1 MDEFLNPDLKPFS
14 ELSPEEMHCIVQ
26 AKLNGNCECRNDAG
40 NFVEP
45 VLFAMALRAIYRT
58 KPKPVKKL
66 VIPWV
71 LIKDEFI
78 CASINRDEEL
88 HFFKDTPYIFDD
100 MWDIDEGYGVG
111 YPLKDI
117 DTTGVDWETSLTY
130 RPGFEPKGE

>member
-26 AKLNGNCECRNDAG
+26 AKLNNRCQFKNIRNV
-40 NFVEP
+40 FVDTDFSGICFE
-45 VLFAMALRAIYRT
+45 LIYRT

-78 CASINRDEEL
+78 CASINKDEEL
-88 HFFKDTPYIFDD
+88 HFFKDTPYIYDD
-100 MWDIDEGYGVG
+100 MWDIDEGCGVG
-111 YPLKDI
+111 YPLNDI
-117 DTTGVDWETSLTY
+117 DTTGIDWETSLTY
-130 RPGFEPKGE
+130 RPGFEPKED